1 MNSKINCV
9 IIGDTENH
17 FPFLNRINFEM
28 KGNEMVPFPTRVTAT
43 EMLVCVTFVSVR
55 TELIGLIFCSPCL
68 TPTSNLF
75 LFLFGDYFS
84 FYVLHSYFLT
94 VEHCIRVFLIYR
106 SYLFYYFCRKLLILI
121 VFLYFKA
128 SSFVFPKCSY
138 CCPKVWMTVEEKVL

>member
-1 MNSKINCV
+1 MMNSKINCV

-43 EMLVCVTFVSVR
+43 EMLVCVTFVSVK

-94 VEHCIRVFLIYR
+94 VEHCIRVFFNLQIIFIL
-106 SYLFYYFCRKLLILI
+106 LFL
-121 VFLYFKA
+121 
-128 SSFVFPKCSY
+128 
-138 CCPKVWMTVEEKVL
+138 